1 MKQIEPFVSPNSYV
15 GTLYAQG
22 GFDWMASSIF
32 GKRLKDDNITL
43 FGLYNIPWICK
54 IFTYGERV
62 RIIGPKEA
70 LYVAVSP
77 KK

>member
-1 MKQIEPFVSPNSYV
+1 
-15 GTLYAQG
+15 
-22 GFDWMASSIF
+22 MANSIF
-32 GKRLKDDNITL
+32 GKRLKEENITI

-54 IFTYGERV
+54 IVTYGEKV